1 MATSILVTKLF
12 VPPTRAE
19 LVSRPGLIERL
30 NGGLD
35 RKLTLLSAPAGFG
48 KTTLVSHWVEN
59 LRDNNNETDRQP
71 VRVAW
76 LSLDEDD
83 NDPVRFLTYFI
94 TAVNQIKGI
103 DDDLGQGALSMLL
116 SSQPPPSNTVLISLI
131 NDLAAV
137 TEKIIFVLDDY
148 HLIESDPIHQAL
160 VFLLENL
167 PPQLHL
173 VIATRQDPSL
183 SLGRLRA
190 RDQITEIRA
199 ADLRFSKS
207 EAADFLNQVMGWS
220 LSSED
225 IAELENRTEG
235 WIAGLQLAAISIR
248 GHEDTTSL
256 IKSFTGSHRLVLDFL
271 IEEVL
276 SQQPESVQNF
286 LLQTAILDRLT
297 GSLCDALTGQNN
309 GHQTLEMLNRANLFI
324 IPLDSERHWYRYHH
338 LFADLLRQRLRQ
350 TQPDQLP
357 ILYRTASEWHK
368 QANTFNEAIEYL
380 NRARDFEG
388 MAKLI
393 DEQAENFW
401 KRGEHLRLRR
411 WLTYLPI
418 DLVSAKPQLC
428 IIHAHYLLS
437 AGQLDKGNYLL
448 QIAEQAFENK
458 VDERM
463 PSPEWKQLSESEIK
477 NLRGKLGVVRAVDF
491 AARGDVPKMIQQAN
505 QALEYLSPQD
515 YAWRS
520 LAAFA
525 LGDAYSFLGDMPASY
540 QARAEAVRVCNAT
553 NDNYYILVANLKL
566 VTTLVEQGDLHQAR
580 DICQQQIQ
588 FATESGLRQSGTVY
602 GFLAILG
609 NLLIENNDLDN
620 GTKLAEE
627 SFELLQY
634 ARNLALVGFS
644 YLFIMRI
651 YFSVGDFASAED
663 IIRMVNEQS
672 LEIKIPTWLIN
683 QLQNWQVRIWLVQ
696 GKLNLASKWIED
708 NRLSTVGDKKTLPKF
723 DYFSLITYSVVA
735 RYLLASHQIEA
746 AIELL
751 SCLQEAAEEGNRT
764 NRVIEICLLQAIA
777 YDNLRK
783 LNQAMSYLE
792 KAIQLAEPRGFIR
805 TFVDEGPP
813 MASLLYGALKREIA
827 PEYVQRLL
835 VAFPASEP
843 EEDASRKSQV
853 DQSGLIEP
861 LSEREIEVLQ
871 LLAKGLTNQVIA
883 TRLFISLHTV
893 KAHTRNIYSKL
904 VVNNRTQAVDRARTL
919 GILPPV

>member
-1 MATSILVTKLF
+1 LVTKLF
-12 VPPTRAE
+12 IPPTRSE
-19 LVSRPGLIERL
+19 IVQRPGLIERL
-30 NGGLD
+30 NNGLD

-48 KTTLVSHWVEN
+48 KTTLVSHWVEY
-59 LRDNNNETDRQP
+59 LRRNSNPDSQFIK
-71 VRVAW
+71 VAW
-76 LSLDEDD
+76 LSLDQDD

-94 TAVNQIKGI
+94 AALNQIDGI
-103 DDDLGQGALSMLL
+103 ETDLGRGALSILNSPQSL
-116 SSQPPPSNTVLISLI
+116 PPNTILISLI
-131 NDLAAV
+131 NELAAIP
-137 TEKIIFVLDDY
+137 EKIVFVLDDY
-148 HLIESDPIHQAL
+148 HLIEEQPIHQAL

-167 PPQLHL
+167 PPQMHL
-173 VIATRQDPSL
+173 VIATRQDPPL
-183 SLGRLRA
+183 YLGRLRA
-190 RDQITEIRA
+190 RDHMTELRA
-199 ADLRFSKS
+199 ADLRFTSL
-207 EAADFLNQVMGWS
+207 EAADFLNQVMGLN

-225 IAELENRTEG
+225 IAELETRTEG
-235 WIAGLQLAAISIR
+235 WIAGLQLAAISMR
-248 GHEDTTSL
+248 GYEDRANF
-256 IKSFTGSHRLVLDFL
+256 IKSFTGGHRLVLDFL

-276 SQQPESVQNF
+276 GQQPENIQNF
-286 LLQTAILDRLT
+286 LLKTAILDRMT
-297 GSLCDALTGQNN
+297 GSLCDAITGQEN
-309 GHQTLEMLNRANLFI
+309 GQETLEILARANLFI
-324 IPLDSERHWYRYHH
+324 VSLDEERHWYRYHH

-380 NRARDFEG
+380 YRARDFEG
-388 MAKLI
+388 MANLI

-401 KRGEHLRLRR
+401 KRGEHLRLRG
-411 WLTYLPI
+411 WLTNLSI
-418 DLVSAKPQLC
+418 DLVSTKPQLC

-437 AGQLDKGNYLL
+437 AGQLDEGNYLL

-458 VDERM
+458 VDESV
-463 PSPEWKQLSESEIK
+463 PSPEWKQLSEPEIK
-477 NLRGKLGVVRAVDF
+477 NLRGKLGVVRALDF
-491 AARGDVPKMIQQAN
+491 AARGDVPKMIRQAN
-505 QALEYLSPQD
+505 QALEYLSQQD

-566 VTTLVEQGDLHQAR
+566 VTTLVEQGDLHRAR

-609 NLLIENNDLDN
+609 NLLIESNDLDN
-620 GTKLAEE
+620 GTIHAEE

-672 LEIKIPTWLIN
+672 IEVKIPAWLIN

-696 GKLNLASKWIED
+696 GKLNLVSKWIED
-708 NRLSTVGDKKTLPKF
+708 SRLSTVGNNKSLPKF

-735 RYLLASHQIEA
+735 RYLFVSHQIEA

-751 SCLQEAAEEGNRT
+751 SCLQEAAEDGNRT
-764 NRVIEICLLQAIA
+764 NRVIEICLLQAIV
-777 YDNLRK
+777 YDNLGK
-783 LNQAMSYLE
+783 LNQAMSYIE
-792 KAIQLAEPRGFIR
+792 KAIQLAEPRGFFRI
-805 TFVDEGPP
+805 FVDEGPS
-813 MASLLYGALKREIA
+813 MANLLYEALKRDIA

-835 VAFPASEP
+835 AAFPITKSEEAVSTIP
-843 EEDASRKSQV
+843 QV

-861 LSEREIEVLQ
+861 LSEREIEVLE

-883 TRLFISLHTV
+883 KNLFISPHTV

-904 VVNNRTQAVDRARTL
+904 AVNNRTQALDRARTL
-919 GILPPV
+919 GIL